1 MVDDSVDRRIP
12 QLAHLLRGEIEPA
25 LGHEA
30 RV

>member
-1 MVDDSVDRRIP
+1 VLDDRVDRRIP

>member
-1 MVDDSVDRRIP
+1 MLDDRVDCRVP

-25 LGHEA
+25 LGHGA